1 MKISQEY
8 LLLFNAI
15 TDAESALERLRQ
27 ELMTAQRQA
36 EELFVET
43 REPES
48 RGVLH
53 FPQDNRRKM
62 W

>member
-27 ELMTAQRQA
+27 ELMSAQRQA
-36 EELFVET
+36 EELFVGKQD
-43 REPES
+43 PEA
-48 RGVLH
+48 R
-53 FPQDNRRKM
+53 
-62 W
+62 

>member
-15 TDAESALERLRQ
+15 TDAESALERL
-27 ELMTAQRQA
+27 MTAQRQA

-48 RGVLH
+48 R
-53 FPQDNRRKM
+53 
-62 W
+62 

>member
-15 TDAESALERLRQ
+15 TDAEAALERLRQ

-48 RGVLH
+48 R
-53 FPQDNRRKM
+53 
-62 W
+62 

>member
-15 TDAESALERLRQ
+15 TDAEFALERLRQ

-36 EELFVET
+36 EELFVES
-43 REPES
+43 RESES
-48 RGVLH
+48 R
-53 FPQDNRRKM
+53 
-62 W
+62 

>member
-27 ELMTAQRQA
+27 ELMTAQQQA

-48 RGVLH
+48 R
-53 FPQDNRRKM
+53 
-62 W
+62 